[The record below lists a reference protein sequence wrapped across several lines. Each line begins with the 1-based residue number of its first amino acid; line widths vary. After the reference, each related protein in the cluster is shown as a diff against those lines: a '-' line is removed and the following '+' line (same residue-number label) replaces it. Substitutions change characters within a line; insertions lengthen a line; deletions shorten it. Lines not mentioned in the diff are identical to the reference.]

1 MNITITFRH
10 MVGTEAVK
18 SYAHEKMA
26 KLQKFLRQA
35 MSAQVTLSVEGLEH
49 VAEVGI
55 SSGSAHFH
63 ATERS
68 EDMYASI
75 DMVHDKLERQI
86 RAAKG
91 ANMAKKRGGTS
102 AREFA
107 ESAERVAPAPA
118 SSRSRS

>member
-18 SYAHEKMA
+18 KYGYEKIA

-35 MSAQVTLSVEGLEH
+35 MTAQVTLSVEGLEH
-49 VAEVGI
+49 VAEVRM
-55 SSGSAHFH
+55 SSGSTHFQGH
-63 ATERS
+63 ERS

-91 ANMAKKRGGTS
+91 AIVAKKRGGTS

-107 ESAERVAPAPA
+107 EQTEKVAASAGRRP
-118 SSRSRS
+118 S